1 MSFYRDYNDKLAF
14 EAWNTRS
21 HPTFSTLQVEPIARA
36 GGAKISGVDLSKEL
50 SAEQFAE
57 IKKALAEYQVLV
69 FRDQNISS
77 EQHKKFGLKFG
88 SLHRHVSAAI
98 RAPGGDPEILAWK
111 TGKNSRFTA
120 GEVWH
125 SDVSCDENPIT
136 ESILRVTK
144 LPEGGGGDTAF
155 INTHLAFESLS
166 EPLKNFIL
174 GLSAEHSGQEGWTN
188 GYGEEP
194 APGQKFASSIH
205 PVVIT
210 HPVTDRKHV
219 FVNRGFTTKIIE
231 LVRNESN
238 AILELLNRHIETSQ
252 AFQFR
257 VQWEPN
263 TVVIWDNWAVQHQ
276 AIWDYYPFNRWGK
289 RVSAVAGIRPSQG
302 ETNKATSEKPVLE
315 LAQPPM
321 WRHGICCAEEEYG
334 AADLNRGSSDLIK
347 LEGAPYASP

>member
-1 MSFYRDYNDKLAF
+1 MSFYRDYNDKLTF
-14 EAWNTRS
+14 EAWNTRK
-21 HPTFSTLQVEPIARA
+21 HPSFKTIQIKPISRA
-36 GGAKISGVDLSKEL
+36 GGAEVTGIDLSKNL
-50 SAEQFAE
+50 SDEQFAE
-57 IKKALAEYQVLV
+57 IKKALAEYQTLV
-69 FRDQNISS
+69 FRDQNIDAA
-77 EQHKKFGLKFG
+77 QHKQFGEKFGT
-88 SLHRHVSAAI
+88 LHRHVSAAI

-111 TGKNSRFTA
+111 TGKDSRFTA

-125 SDVSCDENPIT
+125 NDVSCDENPIT

-155 INTHLAFESLS
+155 VNTHLAYEALS
-166 EPLKNFIL
+166 EPLKQFIL
-174 GLSAEHSGQEGWTN
+174 GLTAEHSGQEGWTN

-205 PVVIT
+205 PVVFT
-210 HPVTDRKHV
+210 HPVTGRKHL

-257 VQWEPN
+257 VQWQPN

-276 AIWDYYPFNRWGK
+276 AIWDYYPFNRWGE
-289 RVSAVAGIRPSQG
+289 RVSAVAGIRPS
-302 ETNKATSEKPVLE
+302 KAIESIPQSAANILE
-315 LAQPPM
+315 PA
-321 WRHGICCAEEEYG
+321 
-334 AADLNRGSSDLIK
+334 
-347 LEGAPYASP
+347 